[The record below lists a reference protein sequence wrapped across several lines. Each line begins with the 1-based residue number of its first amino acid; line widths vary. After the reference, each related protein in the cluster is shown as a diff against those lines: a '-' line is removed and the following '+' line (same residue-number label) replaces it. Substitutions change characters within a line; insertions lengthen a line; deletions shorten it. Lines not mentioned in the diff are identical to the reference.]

1 MIKGYWIVDC
11 IWSGVYAINSIAFA
25 TLYQNIHKRTNLFK
39 YSIFD
44 IISFCVVMQILWK
57 IAFFQARLFCGD
69 HRDLVLFFLLHF
81 PCIHILWGHFYDK
94 NHFVDRYYHSEPVT
108 RYHSICNIRRDIHN
122 LRCKLRIYRG
132 KKITKLE

>member
-1 MIKGYWIVDC
+1 MNIFLINFNVYIVKVIRLC
-11 IWSGVYAINSIAFA
+11 FTPIIFKNRYS
-25 TLYQNIHKRTNLFK
+25 KRTDLSK
-39 YSIFD
+39 CSIYD
-44 IISFCVVMQILWK
+44 IMSFFVVMQMIWN

-69 HRDLVLFFLLHF
+69 HMDLVLFFLLHF
-81 PCIHILWGHFYDK
+81 PCMYILWGHFYDK

-108 RYHSICNIRRDIHN
+108 RYHIICNIRRDIHN